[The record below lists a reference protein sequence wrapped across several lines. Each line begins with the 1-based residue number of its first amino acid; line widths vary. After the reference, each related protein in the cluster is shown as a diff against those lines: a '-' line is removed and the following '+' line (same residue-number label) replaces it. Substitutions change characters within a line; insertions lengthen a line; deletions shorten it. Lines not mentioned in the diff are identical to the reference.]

1 MCVLSV
7 AAVVVARVLGVQA
20 LESRREAGV
29 GDPHERVAMAA
40 HQDVREQGELEVLPG
55 GGQAIQEVLA
65 ILIVHKQITRV
76 AAPSCKVVDAFVE
89 TA

>member
-7 AAVVVARVLGVQA
+7 AAAVVARVLGVQA

-29 GDPHERVAMAA
+29 GDPH
-40 HQDVREQGELEVLPG
+40 EVLPG